1 MPQRKDETTNRSKVT
16 SPGAIP
22 QLLTLP
28 GRDEVLL
35 KEVVDLHGSVKKLF
49 ALLDLLDRPEG
60 QRGELGERLMA
71 ILADTR
77 DQVQILVERVNELM
91 EPETG
96 IRAEL
101 DRLRAAQD
109 RTGRMVE
116 KILVLL
122 GEPVD

>member
-1 MPQRKDETTNRSKVT
+1 MPRRKDETTSGSKVT
-16 SPGAIP
+16 SPEAIP
-22 QLLTLP
+22 QQLTLP

-35 KEVVDLHGSVKKLF
+35 KEVVDVHGSVKKLF

-77 DQVQILVERVNELM
+77 EQLQILVDHANKLM

>member
-1 MPQRKDETTNRSKVT
+1 MPRRKDETTNGSKVT
-16 SPGAIP
+16 SPGAVP
-22 QLLTLP
+22 QPLTLP
-28 GRDEVLL
+28 DRDEVLL
-35 KEVVDLHGSVKKLF
+35 KEVVDVHGSVKKLF

-77 DQVQILVERVNELM
+77 EQLQILVERVNELM

-101 DRLRAAQD
+101 DRLTAAQE

-116 KILVLL
+116 KILALL
-122 GEPVD
+122 NEPID

>member
-1 MPQRKDETTNRSKVT
+1 MPRRKDETTNGSKVT
-16 SPGAIP
+16 SPGAVP
-22 QLLTLP
+22 QPLTLP
-28 GRDEVLL
+28 DRDEVLL
-35 KEVVDLHGSVKKLF
+35 KEVVDVHGSVKKLF

-77 DQVQILVERVNELM
+77 EQLQILVERVNQLM

-101 DRLRAAQD
+101 DRLGKAQD
-109 RTGRMVE
+109 RTAMMVE

-122 GEPVD
+122 SEPVG

>member
-1 MPQRKDETTNRSKVT
+1 MPRRKDETTSGSKVT
-16 SPGAIP
+16 PPGAIP
-22 QLLTLP
+22 QPLTLP
-28 GRDEVLL
+28 DRDEVLL
-35 KEVVDLHGSVKKLF
+35 REVVDVHGSVKKLF

-77 DQVQILVERVNELM
+77 EQLQILVERVNELM

-116 KILVLL
+116 QILVLL

>member
-1 MPQRKDETTNRSKVT
+1 MPRRKDETTNGSKVT
-16 SPGAIP
+16 SPGVVP
-22 QLLTLP
+22 QPLTLP

-35 KEVVDLHGSVKKLF
+35 KEVVDVHGSVKKLF

-77 DQVQILVERVNELM
+77 EQLQILVDRANKLM

>member
-1 MPQRKDETTNRSKVT
+1 MPRPKDETTNGSKVT
-16 SPGAIP
+16 SPEAIP

-28 GRDEVLL
+28 DRDEVLL
-35 KEVVDLHGSVKKLF
+35 KEVVDVHGSVKKLF

-77 DQVQILVERVNELM
+77 EQLQILVERVNELM
-91 EPETG
+91 EPDTG

-109 RTGRMVE
+109 RTAKMVE
-116 KILVLL
+116 QILGLL
-122 GEPVD
+122 SEPVD